1 MSNCARCGAVLPDG
15 AASCPVCGS
24 NATFASPV
32 QPQQSAQP
40 GFVQQ
45 GEPPKK
51 KKKALKIVLVA
62 ILCLLVLVGISRCV
76 SCDKQEKR
84 LEPWPQGELAQM
96 LPPMDR
102 QCESVYEFD
111 DGISIRVS
119 EKVDRGFYDAYVAS
133 CEEKGFTEEAKK
145 STDGYE
151 AFNADGYKLKLTLW
165 DGEEPAID
173 IDLDAPKANGALAWP
188 TTGLATLIP
197 NPEKEKGSVAV
208 DSSTQFTA
216 YVGGMS
222 DGEFSAY
229 VDKCIE
235 AGFNVDY
242 NKGDASFNAKNS
254 DGTSLHLKKE
264 GFSVMYISMSGSAMA
279 TAAEPSGSEAQ
290 APEPEPEPEM
300 APAAGSSS
308 GVDLDFK
315 AALDEYES
323 FMDGYIDFM
332 TTYSES
338 DNVVA
343 MAVDYAKWMG
353 DYADMAEK
361 IEAIDDG
368 TLNAEE
374 AAYYAEV
381 MTRVSGKLAD
391 AAISL
396 Q

>member
-1 MSNCARCGAVLPDG
+1 MKNCTKCGGLLPDG
-15 AASCPVCGS
+15 ALSCPTCGS
-24 NATFASPV
+24 PV
-32 QPQQSAQP
+32 APQQPAQP
-40 GFVQQ
+40 YAAQEAVQ
-45 GEPPKK
+45 PKK
-51 KKKALKIVLVA
+51 KKKSIVKIALIA
-62 ILCLLVLVGISRCV
+62 ILCLLVLGGVSRCA
-76 SCDKQEKR
+76 SCDKQEKQ

-119 EKVDRGFYDAYVAS
+119 EKVDRGFYDAYVSS

-145 STDGYE
+145 SADGYE

-165 DGEEPAID
+165 DGKEPSID
-173 IDLDAPKANGALAWP
+173 IALDVPKANGALAWP

-197 NPEKEKGSVAV
+197 NPEKEKGSIAV

-216 YVGGMS
+216 YVGDMG
-222 DGEFSAY
+222 DGDFSAY

-235 AGFNVDY
+235 AGFSVDY
-242 NKGDASFNAKNS
+242 SKGDASFNAKNS
-254 DGTSLHLKKE
+254 DGTSLHLRKE
-264 GFSVMYISMSGSAMA
+264 GFSVMYVSMSGSVTAS
-279 TAAEPSGSEAQ
+279 TAAPSDSAASESQSSEPQ
-290 APEPEPEPEM
+290 ASEPEP
-300 APAAGSSS
+300 APAAGSST
-308 GVDLDFK
+308 GIDPAFK

-323 FMDGYIDFM
+323 FVDGYIDFM
-332 TTYSES
+332 TTYSQS

-361 IEAIDDG
+361 MEAIDDG
-368 TLNAEE
+368 TLTTEE
-374 AAYYAEV
+374 AAYYVEV
-381 MTRVSGKLAD
+381 MSRVSGKLAD

-396 Q
+396 